1 MDGAGRGSE
10 LRAAGEAVRV
20 PLVVPVAIG
29 AFFGAVSTR
38 LPVGDS
44 DVFWQLALGR
54 ATLAN
59 GVQRIDTFSWTVAGQ
74 PTSIDQW
81 LGQVLWA
88 VAWQAG
94 EWRGVVALRAV
105 AVALLVGLI
114 VYLAMRE
121 RPARPLGAVLAALPA
136 IALSR
141 FVWTERP
148 ELFGFICFALLI
160 ALLRAGR
167 ARSDSALLWVPPL
180 IVVWANLHGSFALG
194 AILAIVVSIEGAI
207 AHPARR
213 RIYAWTAV
221 GSLCAT
227 LITPAG
233 LGTWTAPGFHLL
245 HPPRSI
251 QEWSVPDVTTLPG
264 LLFFIVIVATLAAAL
279 FARTRAPHEAVVLL
293 PVLFVSLIATRQMP
307 LFAIA
312 AVPYIAAYGGDAV
325 TALAEILRVR
335 LPHLGS
341 AAHAPGRVTDAIA
354 LAGASVILAIMAAG
368 GTPTPDLSGYPV
380 AALSVLRTG
389 PGLLNQY
396 DWGGYLI
403 ASAPRT
409 PVFVDG
415 RLTPYVPAVLADY
428 TTVIGVH
435 PGWRDV
441 IARRGIKQL
450 LVRPTDP
457 VAVRARDLGWPI
469 RASSDT
475 FVLIDVP

>member
-1 MDGAGRGSE
+1 
-10 LRAAGEAVRV
+10 VRT

-44 DVFWQLALGR
+44 DVFWHLAIGHE
-54 ATLAN
+54 TLAH
-59 GVQRIDTFSWTVAGQ
+59 GLASTDAYSWTVRGQ
-74 PTSIDQW
+74 PISVDQW

-88 VAWQAG
+88 LADDAG
-94 EWRGVVALRAV
+94 GWRGIVALRAV
-105 AVALLVGLI
+105 AIALLVGII
-114 VYLAMRE
+114 VYAALRE

-148 ELFGFICFALLI
+148 ELFGFICFAVLI
-160 ALLRAGR
+160 VLLRA
-167 ARSDSALLWVPPL
+167 ARSGSDPALYWMPPL

-194 AILAIVVSIEGAI
+194 AGLIALVAIEGAI
-207 AHPARR
+207 AQPPRR
-213 RIYAWTAV
+213 RMYALSAI
-221 GSLCAT
+221 GSLLAT
-227 LITPAG
+227 LVTPANIG
-233 LGTWTAPGFHLL
+233 AWTAPGYHLL
-245 HPPRSI
+245 HPPREI

-264 LLFFIVIVATLAAAL
+264 AIFALAIFATLVTAFFSRA
-279 FARTRAPHEAVVLL
+279 RAPREGVVLL
-293 PVLFVSLIATRQMP
+293 PVLFLSLIATRQMP

-312 AVPYIAAYGGDAV
+312 TVPYLAAYGGDALAELAAIAQLRTPRMAAV
-325 TALAEILRVR
+325 TRPPGRTVDAVVLAVAAVALAF
-335 LPHLGS
+335 
-341 AAHAPGRVTDAIA
+341 AAASGTDAPS
-354 LAGASVILAIMAAG
+354 LG
-368 GTPTPDLSGYPV
+368 GFPA
-380 AALSVLRTG
+380 AALPALRAG

-403 ASAPRT
+403 ANAPRT

-415 RLTPYVPAVLADY
+415 RLTPYLNGVLADY
-428 TTVIGVH
+428 TTIVGVH

-441 IARRGIKQL
+441 IARRGIRQI
-450 LVRPTDP
+450 LVRPSDP
-457 VAVRARDLGWPI
+457 VAVRARDLGWAI

>member
-1 MDGAGRGSE
+1 
-10 LRAAGEAVRV
+10 VRT

-44 DVFWQLALGR
+44 DVFWHLAIGR
-54 ATLAN
+54 DTLAR
-59 GVQRIDTFSWTVAGQ
+59 GLASTDAYSWTVRGQ
-74 PTSIDQW
+74 PISVDQW

-88 VAWQAG
+88 LADEAG
-94 EWRGVVALRAV
+94 GWRGIVALRAL
-105 AVALLVGLI
+105 AIALLVGII
-114 VYLAMRE
+114 VYAALRE

-148 ELFGFICFALLI
+148 ELFGFICFVVLI
-160 ALLRAGR
+160 VLLRAGR
-167 ARSDSALLWVPPL
+167 SGSDAALYWMPPL

-194 AILAIVVSIEGAI
+194 AGLIVLVAIEGAI
-207 AHPARR
+207 TQPSRR
-213 RIYAWTAV
+213 RMYALSGM
-221 GSLCAT
+221 GSLLAT
-227 LITPAG
+227 LVTPANIG
-233 LGTWTAPGFHLL
+233 AWTAPGYHLL
-245 HPPRSI
+245 HPPREI

-264 LLFFIVIVATLAAAL
+264 AVFALAIFATLVTA
-279 FARTRAPHEAVVLL
+279 FFSRARVPRDCVVLL
-293 PVLFVSLIATRQMP
+293 PVLFLSLIATRQMP

-312 AVPYIAAYGGDAV
+312 AAPYLAAHGGDALAELAAIARLRTPRPAAV
-325 TALAEILRVR
+325 TRPPGRIADAVALAV
-335 LPHLGS
+335 
-341 AAHAPGRVTDAIA
+341 AAVALALAAATGTDAPS
-354 LAGASVILAIMAAG
+354 LG
-368 GTPTPDLSGYPV
+368 GFPT
-380 AALSVLRTG
+380 AALPALRAG
-389 PGLLNQY
+389 PGLLNEY

-403 ASAPRT
+403 ANAPQT

-415 RLTPYVPAVLADY
+415 RLTPYLSGVLADY
-428 TTVIGVH
+428 TTIVGVH

-441 IARRGIKQL
+441 IARRGIRQI
-450 LVRPTDP
+450 LVRPSDP

>member
-1 MDGAGRGSE
+1 MRT
-10 LRAAGEAVRV
+10 
-20 PLVVPVAIG
+20 PLVVPIAIG

-44 DVFWQLALGR
+44 DVFWHLAVGR
-54 ATLAN
+54 DTLAT
-59 GVQRIDTFSWTVAGQ
+59 GLASTDVYSWTVRGQ
-74 PTSIDQW
+74 PVSVDQW
-81 LGQVLWA
+81 LGQVLWTLA
-88 VAWQAG
+88 YDAG
-94 EWRGVVALRAV
+94 AWRGVVALRAV
-105 AVALLVGLI
+105 AIALLVGLI
-114 VYLAMRE
+114 VYAALRE

-148 ELFGFICFALLI
+148 ELFGFVCFAALVP
-160 ALLRAGR
+160 LLRAARNGNDR
-167 ARSDSALLWVPPL
+167 ALFWIPAL

-194 AILAIVVSIEGAI
+194 AGLAVLVAIEGTFAQ
-207 AHPARR
+207 PARR
-213 RIYAWTAV
+213 RIYAAAAV
-221 GSLCAT
+221 GSLVAT
-227 LITPAG
+227 LLTPANFAA
-233 LGTWTAPGFHLL
+233 WTAPSYHLL
-245 HPPRSI
+245 NPPRSI

-264 LLFFIVIVATLAAAL
+264 LIFFIAVVATFVAAL
-279 FARTRAPHEAVVLL
+279 FSRTRAPRDAVVLL

-312 AVPYIAAYGGDAV
+312 AAPYLAAHGGEALTELAAQLRLGVPRMVGVARQPGRNVDLG
-325 TALAEILRVR
+325 ALAV
-335 LPHLGS
+335 
-341 AAHAPGRVTDAIA
+341 AAVVLAIA
-354 LAGASVILAIMAAG
+354 LASGTDAPALTGFPMGALG
-368 GTPTPDLSGYPV
+368 
-380 AALSVLRTG
+380 ALKPG

-403 ASAPRT
+403 WSAPQT

-415 RLTPYVPAVLADY
+415 RLVPYLGPVMDDY
-428 TTVIGVH
+428 TTVVGLH

-441 IARRGIKQL
+441 IARRGIRQI

>member
-1 MDGAGRGSE
+1 MRT
-10 LRAAGEAVRV
+10 

-29 AFFGAVSTR
+29 GFFGAVSTR

-44 DVFWQLALGR
+44 DLYWHLAIGR
-54 ATLAN
+54 DTLAH
-59 GVQRIDTFSWTVAGQ
+59 GLASTDAYSWTVRGQ
-74 PTSIDQW
+74 PVSVDQW

-88 VAWQAG
+88 LADEAG
-94 EWRGVVALRAV
+94 GWPGIVALRAV
-105 AVALLVGLI
+105 AIALLVGII
-114 VYLAMRE
+114 VYAALRE

-136 IALSR
+136 MALSR

-160 ALLRAGR
+160 VLLRA
-167 ARSDSALLWVPPL
+167 ARSGSDGALYWLPPL

-194 AILAIVVSIEGAI
+194 AGLIVLVAIEGAV
-207 AHPARR
+207 AQPSRR
-213 RIYAWTAV
+213 RLYAVSAI
-221 GSLCAT
+221 GSLVAT
-227 LITPAG
+227 LLTPATIG
-233 LGTWTAPGFHLL
+233 AWTAPGYHLL
-245 HPPRSI
+245 HPPREI

-264 LLFFIVIVATLAAAL
+264 AIFAIAIFATFATAL
-279 FARTRAPHEAVVLL
+279 FARTRLAREGVVLL

-312 AVPYIAAYGGDAV
+312 AAPYLAACGGEAITELAALVRLRPPGPAAV
-325 TALAEILRVR
+325 TRPPGRAADLVALAL
-335 LPHLGS
+335 
-341 AAHAPGRVTDAIA
+341 AALVLA
-354 LAGASVILAIMAAG
+354 LAAATGTAAPSLG
-368 GTPTPDLSGYPV
+368 GFPT
-380 AALSVLRTG
+380 AALPALRSG

-403 ASAPRT
+403 ASAPQT

-415 RLTPYVPAVLADY
+415 RLTPYLTGVLADY
-428 TTVIGVH
+428 TTVVGVH
-435 PGWRDV
+435 PGWREA
-441 IARRGIKQL
+441 IARIGVRQI
-450 LVRPTDP
+450 LVRPSDP